1 MDTTVM
7 RLVVIVRI
15 QLIVP
20 LCMELASPDVEK
32 DILDVYAKKV
42 FVKITMLTFE
52 NLSISLKKKK
62 RQHNFCSYIFN
73 LKKSQILW

>member
-42 FVKITMLTFE
+42 SRFFVKITMLTFE
-52 NLSISLKKKK
+52 NLSISFKKKK
-62 RQHNFCSYIFN
+62 GNTISVVI
-73 LKKSQILW
+73 SSI

>member
-42 FVKITMLTFE
+42 SRFFVKITMLTFE
-52 NLSISLKKKK
+52 N
-62 RQHNFCSYIFN
+62 
-73 LKKSQILW
+73 

>member
-15 QLIVP
+15 KLIVP

-42 FVKITMLTFE
+42 SRFFVKITMLTFE
-52 NLSISLKKKK
+52 NLSIS
-62 RQHNFCSYIFN
+62 F
-73 LKKSQILW
+73 

>member
-1 MDTTVM
+1 MDTTVI

-42 FVKITMLTFE
+42 SRFFVKITMLTFE
-52 NLSISLKKKK
+52 NLSISFKKKK
-62 RQHNFCSYIFN
+62 KGNTISVVI
-73 LKKSQILW
+73 SSI